1 MTTDKMQRGIP
12 FSRMGAAAK
21 KERSRAVNA
30 QSWNRPRSAYLFL
43 TPWIAG
49 AVLITIGPM
58 IASLVLSF
66 TDYNL
71 LGTPVFI
78 GFQNYVR
85 MFTQDPRFLNASW
98 VTIRYVIIS
107 VPVQLVFALAV
118 AVLLNR
124 GLRALSFYRSVY
136 YLPSLLGS
144 SVAVALLWRQLFG
157 SAGLVNKALGL
168 VGLHGLPNW
177 VADPTWSLGTLII
190 LHVWAFGSPM
200 VIFLAGLRQVPNE
213 LYEAASVDGAGAWK
227 RFVSITIPMLS
238 PVIFFNLI
246 LQMISA
252 FQTFTQAYV
261 ISGGTGGPVDST
273 LFYSLYLYQRA
284 FSNFDMGYASAMAWV
299 LLVIIG
305 LFTWIAFGTSRRWV
319 FYEGER
325 Q

>member
-1 MTTDKMQRGIP
+1 MATDKMQRGIP
-12 FSRMGAAAK
+12 LSGWGSIAK
-21 KERSRAVNA
+21 KERSRPPRA

-43 TPWIAG
+43 APWIAG

-58 IASLVLSF
+58 IASLILSF

-107 VPVQLVFALAV
+107 VPVQLAFALAV

-157 SAGLVNKALGL
+157 SEGLVNKALGL

-299 LLVIIG
+299 LLIIIG